1 MKTGAGIAIGL
12 SVALAAGGGYW
23 LGQRPACTVVRQGRW
38 VQGALGGASGI
49 SPQWIPTD

>member
-23 LGQRPACTVVRQGRW
+23 LGQRPVANH
-38 VQGALGGASGI
+38 GALCGCCG
-49 SPQWIPTD
+49 TC

>member
-23 LGQRPACTVVRQGRW
+23 LGQRPVPTTR
-38 VQGALGGASGI
+38 
-49 SPQWIPTD
+49 SPQLLPLRHLLKA

>member
-23 LGQRPACTVVRQGRW
+23 LGQRPVANHR
-38 VQGALGGASGI
+38 
-49 SPQWIPTD
+49 SPLAVATHLLKA

>member
-23 LGQRPACTVVRQGRW
+23 LGQRPVANHPAAVCC
-38 VQGALGGASGI
+38 APLLKA
-49 SPQWIPTD
+49 